1 MTTYRLKLYLSGR
14 TPETDRTID
23 KLRAIMVEYHD
34 DYELE
39 IIDVLSDPQRAEDDR
54 ILATPTLVR
63 ELPQP
68 IRRLIGDLS
77 DAQGVLLGLELEP
90 AAAGG
95 GAGDAASHGD
105 AGER

>member
-23 KLRAIMVEYHD
+23 KLRAIMADYHD

-68 IRRLIGDLS
+68 LRRLIGDLS
-77 DAQGVLLGLELEP
+77 DTQGVLLGLEIEP
-90 AAAGG
+90 TATGG
-95 GAGDAASHGD
+95 GVDDIAPHGD
-105 AGER
+105 PGVR